1 MWICVLQW
9 SLLATVITAG
19 IDCCHVQVW
28 QRCLCTVLTCVCAV
42 SCALRSTQRLAT
54 TGIQR
59 EGERRRPFDR
69 LTVLI
74 DSASATTVP
83 PARTFES
90 EVNLWPPLD
99 TGAIFR
105 RFCIA
110 VYRMHCII
118 RTGFSCSFQQ
128 ALDHQNWTT
137 WWDTT
142 PLRVHTLVMVNSF
155 SKRIAPRI
163 CSSAHAGLHRPRRNI
178 VRAIGV
184 WI

>member
-1 MWICVLQW
+1 MDLCVTMVPIGHCHHRRDR
-9 SLLATVITAG
+9 LLPCPGMATVSVHRP
-19 IDCCHVQVW
+19 DMCM
-28 QRCLCTVLTCVCAV
+28 RRE
-42 SCALRSTQRLAT
+42 LRSTQRLAT